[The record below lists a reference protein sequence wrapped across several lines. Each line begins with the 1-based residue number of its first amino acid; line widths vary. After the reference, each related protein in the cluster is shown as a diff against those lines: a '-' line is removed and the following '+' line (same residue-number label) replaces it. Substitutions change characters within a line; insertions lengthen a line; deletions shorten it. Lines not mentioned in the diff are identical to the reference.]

1 MFPSYIDWATSV
13 TGLHIR
19 EKHRG
24 ISKDF
29 LEYEGRKLPPC
40 DALRLV
46 DLEGEAVKGAHGE
59 FPDHE

>member
-1 MFPSYIDWATSV
+1 MFPSYIDWAISV

-59 FPDHE
+59 FPGHE